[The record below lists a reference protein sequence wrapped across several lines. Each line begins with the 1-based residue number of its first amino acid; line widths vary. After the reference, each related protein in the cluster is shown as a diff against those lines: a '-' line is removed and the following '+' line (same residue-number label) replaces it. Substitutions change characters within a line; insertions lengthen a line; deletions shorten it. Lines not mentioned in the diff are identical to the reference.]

1 MSVFKNDVA
10 KFKSDITGEEIGYEV
25 NNYFWVYMKEEF
37 DMNPETFDEG
47 IKWETQM
54 TIAKLV
60 VSVMKAN
67 DMEVT
72 LEEVLRRTTSYEL
85 LEFYEGFFDIYHGK
99 NPIEQAVEI
108 AAKARQ
114 ERLEAKH

>member
-1 MSVFKNDVA
+1 VSVFKNDVA

-114 ERLEAKH
+114 ERLEEKR